1 MKNKVDELVEVL
13 NLLKQ
18 VDDTSCQE
26 DITERIRLNL
36 KKSYKIEKPIILD
49 SVLDVKIEK
58 SDKEKGS
65 LKSALWV
72 TRFMMMYYNTRL
84 ILSLEEL
91 EEAYNKANYTMNI
104 EDMEDFIVDV
114 ADSSTSQKGNL
125 IYSVTKGADFWKE
138 VNDAVIIKQLV
149 VIRLKKKFAVV
160 AGVTEKGI
168 ILRTNTGKKTIS
180 FKKLKKDI
188 VSIISI
194 YSAEI

>member
-49 SVLDVKIEK
+49 SVLDVKIKK

-65 LKSALWV
+65 LKSALWL

-138 VNDAVIIKQLV
+138 VN
-149 VIRLKKKFAVV
+149 
-160 AGVTEKGI
+160 E
-168 ILRTNTGKKTIS
+168 N
-180 FKKLKKDI
+180 
-188 VSIISI
+188 
-194 YSAEI
+194 